1 MRPVKEIT
9 AAEENFRTELVSGAA
24 FDVIKRDP
32 VKPEP
37 EGTIILVPFRI
48 TGYDPDCDGSL
59 MARLEAIDKDGEATG
74 WTTNCHGLYPSI
86 DLVVTPEE
94 LKALFGANAP
104 ADLPRSKDVA
114 RDSGTGSANSG

>member
-9 AAEENFRTELVSGAA
+9 AEVENFRIEKCFV
-24 FDVIKRDP
+24 KRDP

-48 TGYDPDCDGSL
+48 TGYDPGCDGSL

-74 WTTNCHGLYPSI
+74 WTTNCHGLYPST

-94 LKALFGANAP
+94 LKALFGANAE
-104 ADLPRSKDVA
+104 LCHRSEPVA
-114 RDSGTGSANSG
+114 TLKPKQG

>member
-9 AAEENFRTELVSGAA
+9 AAEENFRTEPVPGTA

-48 TGYDPDCDGSL
+48 TGYDQDCDGSL

-74 WTTNCHGLYPSI
+74 YTTNCHGLYPST

-94 LKALFGANAP
+94 LKALFGAN
-104 ADLPRSKDVA
+104 DRTKPR
-114 RDSGTGSANSG
+114 R

>member
-9 AAEENFRTELVSGAA
+9 AAEENFRTEPVPGAA

-32 VKPEP
+32 VKPEL

-74 WTTNCHGLYPSI
+74 YTTNCHGLYPST

-94 LKALFGANAP
+94 LKALFGAN
-104 ADLPRSKDVA
+104 DRTKPR
-114 RDSGTGSANSG
+114 R

>member
-9 AAEENFRTELVSGAA
+9 AAEENFRTEPVPGAA
-24 FDVIKRDP
+24 FDVIKRDS

-74 WTTNCHGLYPSI
+74 WETNCHGLYPSTN
-86 DLVVTPEE
+86 LVVTPEE
-94 LKALFGANAP
+94 LKALFGANNVITDRGAKTND
-104 ADLPRSKDVA
+104 AKSLE
-114 RDSGTGSANSG
+114 

>member
-9 AAEENFRTELVSGAA
+9 AAEENFRTEPFYKTVTSEGRI
-24 FDVIKRDP
+24 VKRDP

-48 TGYDPDCDGSL
+48 TGYDADCDGSL
-59 MARLEAIDKDGEATG
+59 MARLEAIDKDGETTG
-74 WTTNCHGLYPSI
+74 WETNCHGLYPTT

-94 LKALFGANAP
+94 LKSLFGANAKLT
-104 ADLPRSKDVA
+104 DGGCA
-114 RDSGTGSANSG
+114 R

>member
-9 AAEENFRTELVSGAA
+9 SAEENFRTEPVPGTA

-48 TGYDPDCDGSL
+48 TGYDQDCDGSL
-59 MARLEAIDKDGEATG
+59 MARIEAIDKFGEATG
-74 WTTNCHGLYPSI
+74 HTINCHGLYPEV
-86 DLVVTPEE
+86 DLVVTLEE
-94 LKALFGANAP
+94 LKALY
-104 ADLPRSKDVA
+104 
-114 RDSGTGSANSG
+114 